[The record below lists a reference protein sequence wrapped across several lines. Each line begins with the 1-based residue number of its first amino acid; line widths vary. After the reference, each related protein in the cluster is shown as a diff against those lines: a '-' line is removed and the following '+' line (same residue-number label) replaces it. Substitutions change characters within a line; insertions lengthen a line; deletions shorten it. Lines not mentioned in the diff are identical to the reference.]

1 MTIYVDGSCS
11 GNPGPGGYGIV
22 GFDDNGKLSFCE
34 QRRFDKTTNNQME
47 LMACLCVL
55 EVFGTH
61 TPTVTVYSDS
71 LYAINTL
78 TNWKNNWK
86 LNGWLRSNGAVPENL
101 QIIQK
106 YDILEEKGYKIDLQK
121 IGGHRGILGNEIADA
136 LATGRMTE
144 KEVIERYG

>member
-1 MTIYVDGSCS
+1 
-11 GNPGPGGYGIV
+11 
-22 GFDDNGKLSFCE
+22 
-34 QRRFDKTTNNQME
+34 
-47 LMACLCVL
+47 
-55 EVFGTH
+55 
-61 TPTVTVYSDS
+61 
-71 LYAINTL
+71 
-78 TNWKNNWK
+78 
-86 LNGWLRSNGAVPENL
+86 L

>member
-1 MTIYVDGSCS
+1 MNIYVDGSCS

-34 QRRFDKTTNNQME
+34 QRCFDKTTNNQME

-55 EVFGTH
+55 EVFGAK

-71 LYAINTL
+71 SYAINTL

-86 LNGWLRSNGAVPENL
+86 SNGWLRSNGAVPENL

-106 YDILEEKGYKIDLQK
+106 YDILEEKGYKIDLEK
-121 IGGHRGILGNEIADA
+121 ISGHKGILGNEIADA